1 MKILDGTKVAKK
13 IYSDITKKIAKMNKK
28 PVLAVI
34 LVGNDPASKLYV
46 SIKEKKCLQVG
57 IGIQIKNYELRIRNK
72 ANIYNLQ
79 KKIITQIQKLNK
91 DKNVSGIIV
100 QLPLPKGLDTNKII
114 ETIDPKKDVD
124 GLNPL
129 NIGKLLIGDKDV
141 IAPPTAAGILK
152 LLENY
157 KINLSGKH
165 IVMVGYGKLVGKP
178 LANMIAVANS
188 DATLTICDKKT
199 KNLSSFTKQADILI
213 SATGVGHLIKAGM
226 IKNNAII
233 IDAGT
238 STIGGKIVGDVDFEK
253 VKNKA
258 SYITPTKGGVG
269 PMTVAMLLEN
279 VVNLK

>member
-1 MKILDGTKVAKK
+1 MKILDGAKVAET
-13 IYSDITKKIAKMNKK
+13 IYNNIQSRISKMKTK

-46 SIKEKKCLQVG
+46 SIKEKMCLKVG
-57 IGIQIKNYELRIRNK
+57 IGIRITNYKLRIMNK
-72 ANIYNLQ
+72 ANNIKLQ
-79 KKIITQIQKLNK
+79 KQIIAQIKKLNN
-91 DKNVSGIIV
+91 DKNITGIIV

-129 NIGKLLIGDKDV
+129 NIGKLLIGDKEA
-141 IAPPTAAGILK
+141 IAPPTAAGILE
-152 LLENY
+152 LLKYY

-199 KNLSSFTKQADILI
+199 KNLPFYTRQADILI
-213 SATGVGHLIKAGM
+213 SATGVGHLIQPDM
-226 IKNNAII
+226 IKKDAVI

-258 SYITPTKGGVG
+258 SYITPTFGGVG
-269 PMTVAMLLEN
+269 PMTVAKLLEN
-279 VVNLK
+279 VMK